1 MGLEI
6 FNKNQYKLVDDSY
19 SYSYPNNTTFAVF
32 TSVDNIL
39 ILVYS
44 NTHNSIV
51 SYNVID
57 NKKIIEIKNAHKS
70 NVNNFKH
77 HLEKNN
83 NNDLLISMS
92 AIDMNMKL
100 WKVDNWECLININ
113 KVGFLF
119 SACFIIDNNQTY
131 IMTGNVFIRVYD
143 LKGKII
149 KELKEP
155 NDTTYVIE
163 SYYDKNLSKN
173 FIITGNEDHVK
184 SFDYNNNAKLY
195 HNYYCGEDGE
205 EENIPHY
212 GLIIYNSE
220 NFTKL
225 IETSMDG
232 YIRIWNFHTGNLLMS
247 IKAGYTVIP
256 GNISKKIK
264 NMEMLCGIC
273 LWNDEFLFAGCNKV
287 IKIIELKNGNIIKTI
302 YGENIKT
309 IKKINHPKFGECLI
323 IQGNECSKIKLLKIK
338 I

>member
-6 FNKNQYKLVDDSY
+6 FNRNQYKLVDDSY
-19 SYSYPNNTTFAVF
+19 SFSYPNNTTFEVF

-39 ILVYS
+39 NLVYS
-44 NTHNSIV
+44 NIHNSIV

-57 NKKIIEIKNAHKS
+57 NKKIIEIKNAHK
-70 NVNNFKH
+70 NNINNFRY
-77 HLEKNN
+77 HLDTKNN
-83 NNDLLISMS
+83 TDLLISIS
-92 AIDMNMKL
+92 SKDMNMKL
-100 WKVDNWECLININ
+100 WKLDNWECLFNIN

-119 SACFIIDNNQTY
+119 SVCFIVENNQTY
-131 IMTGNVFIRVYD
+131 IMTGNIFIKVYD

-155 NDTTYVIE
+155 NDKTYVIE
-163 SYYDKNLSKN
+163 PYYDKNLSKI

-184 SFDYNNNAKLY
+184 SFDYTNNAKLY
-195 HNYYCGEDGE
+195 HKYYHGDDE

-212 GLIIYNSE
+212 GLIICNSE
-220 NFTKL
+220 NCTKL
-225 IETSMDG
+225 IETGMDG

-247 IKAGYTVIP
+247 IKAGIPVIP
-256 GNISKKIK
+256 GNISKRIK
-264 NMEMLCGIC
+264 KMEMLSGIC

-302 YGENIKT
+302 NDDNITT
-309 IKKINHPKFGECLI
+309 IKKIQHPQFGECLI
-323 IQGNECSKIKLLKIK
+323 IQGSGRSTIKLLKIH

>member
-6 FNKNQYKLVDDSY
+6 FNRNQYRLVDDSY
-19 SYSYPNNTTFAVF
+19 SFGYPNNTTFAVF
-32 TSVDNIL
+32 TSVNNIL
-39 ILVYS
+39 NLVYS
-44 NTHNSIV
+44 NINNSIV

-57 NKKIIEIKNAHKS
+57 NKKIIEIKKAHK
-70 NVNNFKH
+70 NNINNFRH
-77 HLEKNN
+77 HLDTNTN
-83 NNDLLISMS
+83 TDLLISIS

-100 WKVDNWECLININ
+100 WKLDNWECLFNIN
-113 KVGFLF
+113 KIGFLF
-119 SACFIIDNNQTY
+119 SVCFIVENNQTY
-131 IMTGNVFIRVYD
+131 IMTGNVFIKVYD

-163 SYYDKNLSKN
+163 PYYDKNLSKI

-195 HNYYCGEDGE
+195 HKYYNAENDE

-212 GLIIYNSE
+212 GLIVYNNE
-220 NFTKL
+220 NYTKL

-247 IKAGYTVIP
+247 IKAGISVIP

-264 NMEMLCGIC
+264 KMEMLCGIC

-287 IKIIELKNGNIIKTI
+287 IKIIELKNGNILKTI
-302 YGENIKT
+302 NDDNIMT
-309 IKKINHPKFGECLI
+309 LKKIQHPKLGECLI
-323 IQGNECSKIKLLKIK
+323 TQGSEYSKIKLLKIK